1 MSLAQVAA
9 SVDWYDNKPV
19 ISACYACAIAQS
31 LNHYVIIFADNA
43 ADIHMNGHL
52 GRAASRRRG
61 QYRDDLAGPGVA
73 REQRAD

>member
-1 MSLAQVAA
+1 V
-9 SVDWYDNKPV
+9 
-19 ISACYACAIAQS
+19 IAQS
-31 LNHYVIIFADNA
+31 LNHYFIIFADNA